1 MNDTKCQLLKGLKKW
16 STETLW
22 LKIILKK
29 TPSKMLNNNVQ
40 KFSMGH
46 SFDDDY
52 FRYFLYTISQSDA
65 PTHQSSVL
73 I

>member
-1 MNDTKCQLLKGLKKW
+1 
-16 STETLW
+16 
-22 LKIILKK
+22 
-29 TPSKMLNNNVQ
+29 MLNNNVQ

-73 I
+73 IWSRGFHQKQDTMLWRALMYLV